1 MARIAYPERIALARL
16 PTPLE
21 CLGGGRW
28 DGFLPEGMT
37 LWIKRDDLSGFGLS
51 GNKVRKLEFVL
62 AKALAEGAD
71 TVITCGG
78 LQSNHARATALACA
92 QLGLSCELIL
102 RGEPEGIPDGNLFI
116 DHFCGAHVHALPVRE
131 YRTAFD
137 QHLQQLLDA
146 LRAQGKKPYFIPTG
160 ASDGVGIWGY
170 VRASEELLADC
181 EAAGFVP
188 DAIVH
193 ATGSGGTQAGLLA
206 GLALQ
211 GRDIPVFGVNVCDDR
226 AYFEHKIAADLAD
239 WRERYSPPVMPGP
252 ESIRIIEGYMAPGY
266 GKTTETLRDVMR
278 QAARRG
284 LLLDPVYSGK
294 AFQGLLQEAQN
305 GCLAG
310 MKHIV
315 FVHTGGFFGAL
326 DMRAELL
333 AGQ

>member
-1 MARIAYPERIALARL
+1 Y
-16 PTPLE
+16 
-21 CLGGGRW
+21 
-28 DGFLPEGMT
+28 
-37 LWIKRDDLSGFGLS
+37 
-51 GNKVRKLEFVL
+51 V
-62 AKALAEGAD
+62 KAA
-71 TVITCGG
+71 
-78 LQSNHARATALACA
+78 
-92 QLGLSCELIL
+92 
-102 RGEPEGIPDGNLFI
+102 
-116 DHFCGAHVHALPVRE
+116 
-131 YRTAFD
+131 
-137 QHLQQLLDA
+137 
-146 LRAQGKKPYFIPTG
+146 
-160 ASDGVGIWGY
+160 
-170 VRASEELLADC
+170 EELLADC
-181 EAAGFVP
+181 DAAGFQP
-188 DAIVH
+188 NAIVH

-206 GLALQ
+206 GLALL

-239 WRERYSPPVMPGP
+239 WRERYSPPVMPAP

-266 GKTTETLRDVMR
+266 GKTTEALREVMR

-333 AGQ
+333 AEE